1 MAKRLIVSF
10 LLLVVGL
17 PAFCQEE
24 SVVEPVKF
32 SKFSIEVGTGLQPIL
47 TDYLSMDW
55 DYKSTLADK
64 GLGVDRDGALY
75 PMFSLSAVWRPYK
88 RSEFLFTLGESW
100 IHHRV
105 VQYSVFGTDPKGK
118 PRYDLYDGSPAGW
131 TDSPAVTTTTI
142 QYRQIWNPKNAV
154 TLYSGIG
161 IGLIIDDELLAC
173 PEFTL
178 LGARYGGE
186 HFYFFAEGTLG
197 LIATFAHLGVGWHF

>member
-1 MAKRLIVSF
+1 MGQQGPLERAEPWKFMRGEDDGGKTAQGRGA
-10 LLLVVGL
+10 GL
-17 PAFCQEE
+17 DLPGWLDGPCQE
-24 SVVEPVKF
+24 
-32 SKFSIEVGTGLQPIL
+32 
-47 TDYLSMDW
+47 
-55 DYKSTLADK
+55 
-64 GLGVDRDGALY
+64 GAVL
-75 PMFSLSAVWRPYK
+75 MV
-88 RSEFLFTLGESW
+88 FT
-100 IHHRV
+100 
-105 VQYSVFGTDPKGK
+105 
-118 PRYDLYDGSPAGW
+118 
-131 TDSPAVTTTTI
+131 VTTTTI